1 MTVNDVTSSFLAVLR
16 FRRKT
21 IHSSGSNEGNEK
33 ELLSPRR
40 FPSVSGVSDIGG
52 SGDKAPLRRKSTLKT
67 LGRSIASM
75 IRLRIFTQERL
86 KELQPQVR
94 YENTY
99 RLGPDADKSFHP
111 NNVHDLVYSAME
123 TTIGNKKYD
132 YMTAGDLAC
141 QVSARVKDKVKK
153 LNTPRYRIICQV
165 LIVENCGQGL
175 EAASSFLWDD
185 KKDNYTCV
193 TYKNTSLIA
202 AAMVYGVYLE

>member
-1 MTVNDVTSSFLAVLR
+1 MSVNDVTASFLAVLR

-21 IHSSGSNEGNEK
+21 IHSSESNEGNEK
-33 ELLSPRR
+33 ESLSPRR
-40 FPSVSGVSDIGG
+40 FPSVSGVSDIGAG
-52 SGDKAPLRRKSTLKT
+52 GDKTPFRRRSTLKT

-86 KELQPQVR
+86 KELQPQVQ

-99 RLGPDADKSFHP
+99 RLGPDADKSFHFK
-111 NNVHDLVYSAME
+111 NVHDLVYSTME
-123 TTIGNKKYD
+123 ATIGNKKYD
-132 YMTAGDLAC
+132 YMTAGNLAC
-141 QVSARVKDKVKK
+141 QVSARVKDKVKQ
-153 LNTPRYRIICQV
+153 LNIPRYRIVCQV
-165 LIVENCGQGL
+165 VIVENCDQGL

-185 KKDNYTCV
+185 KKDNYACV